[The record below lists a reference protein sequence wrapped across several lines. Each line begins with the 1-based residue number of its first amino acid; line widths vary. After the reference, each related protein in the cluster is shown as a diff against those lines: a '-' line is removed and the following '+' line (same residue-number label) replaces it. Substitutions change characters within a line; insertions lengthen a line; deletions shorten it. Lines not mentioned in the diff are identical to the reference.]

1 MDSRWKTKT
10 IVYKTIRNIFYS
22 VIYKLKNPHNVDIL
36 TLDELESKEINNIID
51 LAIDLK
57 KELKKGK
64 EKPLLQNKTLA
75 MIFEKPS
82 TRTRVSFETGMFQL
96 GGHALTL
103 SPNDL
108 QLSRG
113 ESIADTARTL
123 SRYVNVVMARVYD
136 HKSLETFARN
146 SSIPVI
152 NGLSDSYHP
161 CQILADLMTI
171 KEHKKNL
178 KKIKI
183 AWIGDGN
190 NVCNSLILGCAK
202 LKIQLSVAI
211 PDGYEPEFDVI
222 KIGKEAEILEV
233 SDNPE
238 TAVQDADVVMTDTFV
253 SIHNT
258 SSDRVKKFLPK
269 FQVNQALMNK
279 AKKDAIFMH
288 CLPAKRDQEVT
299 SDVID
304 GSQSVVWDEAENR
317 LHVQK
322 ALLVHLLGV

>member
-1 MDSRWKTKT
+1 MTK
-10 IVYKTIRNIFYS
+10 K
-22 VIYKLKNPHNVDIL
+22 PHNVDVL
-36 TLDELESKEINNIID
+36 RLDELESKEINNIID

-57 KELKKGK
+57 KQQKKGN

-82 TRTRVSFETGMFQL
+82 TRTRISFETGIFQL
-96 GGHALTL
+96 GGHAIIL

-113 ESIADTARTL
+113 ESIEDTAKTL
-123 SRYVNVVMARVYD
+123 SRYVDVVMARVYE

-146 SSIPVI
+146 ASIPVI
-152 NGLSDSYHP
+152 NGLSDSFHP

-202 LKIQLSVAI
+202 LKIKLSVAI
-211 PDGYEPEFDVI
+211 PDGYEPDFNVV
-222 KIGKEAEILEV
+222 KIGKDAEILQV

-238 TAVQDADVVMTDTFV
+238 VAVKDADVIMTDTFV

-258 SSDRVKKFLPK
+258 NSDRLKKFLPK
-269 FQVNQALMNK
+269 FQVNQSLMNK

-288 CLPAKRDQEVT
+288 CLPAKREQEVT

>member
-1 MDSRWKTKT
+1 MTK
-10 IVYKTIRNIFYS
+10 K
-22 VIYKLKNPHNVDIL
+22 PHNIDLL

-57 KELKKGK
+57 KQQKKGK

-113 ESIADTARTL
+113 ESIADTAKTL
-123 SRYVNVVMARVYD
+123 SRYVNVIMARVYD
-136 HKSLETFARN
+136 HKLLENLARN

-161 CQILADLMTI
+161 CQILADFMTI

-202 LKIQLSVAI
+202 LKIPLSVAV
-211 PDGYEPEFDVI
+211 PDGYEPEFDIV
-222 KIGKEAEILEV
+222 KIGKDAEVLEIF
-233 SDNPE
+233 DNPE
-238 TAVQDADVVMTDTFV
+238 AAVKDADVVMTDTFV

-258 SSDRVKKFLPK
+258 NSDRVKKFLPK
-269 FQVNQALMNK
+269 FQVNQSLMNK

-304 GSQSVVWDEAENR
+304 GSQSVVWEEAENR

>member
-1 MDSRWKTKT
+1 M
-10 IVYKTIRNIFYS
+10 
-22 VIYKLKNPHNVDIL
+22 
-36 TLDELESKEINNIID
+36 
-51 LAIDLK
+51 K
-57 KELKKGK
+57 KQQKKDK

-113 ESIADTARTL
+113 ESIEDTAKVL
-123 SRYVNVVMARVYD
+123 SRYVNVIMARVYD
-136 HKSLETFARN
+136 HKSLETLARYA
-146 SSIPVI
+146 SIPVI
-152 NGLSDSYHP
+152 NGLSDSFHP

-178 KKIKI
+178 KKVKV

-202 LKIQLSVAI
+202 LKIKLAI
-211 PDGYEPEFDVI
+211 AVPNGYEPDFDVM

-233 SDNPE
+233 SDEPE
-238 TAVQDADVVMTDTFV
+238 TAVQDADVIMTDTFV

-258 SSDRVKKFLPK
+258 NSDRIKKFLPK
-269 FQVNQALMNK
+269 FQVNQSLMNN
-279 AKKDAIFMH
+279 
-288 CLPAKRDQEVT
+288 CLLYTSPSPRD
-299 SDVID
+299 
-304 GSQSVVWDEAENR
+304 
-317 LHVQK
+317 
-322 ALLVHLLGV
+322 